1 MDTSKIFIWDKSW
14 KYLSTLLPNRQWI
27 VATLDTQYGSSQG
40 TATAFSLL
48 RLNLWNYPGWKILGL
63 KRSFLT
69 SCLKHKPKLLFLCQE
84 TLHIHCFLRRLWG
97 SERCSA
103 DCGCVFRSLPT
114 SSTAT
119 WKRQGQILRLPCEWI
134 ICFSPLM
141 PTKA

>member
-1 MDTSKIFIWDKSW
+1 MNISKIFIWGKSW

-48 RLNLWNYPGWKILGL
+48 RLNLLNDPGRKILGP

-69 SCLKHKPKLLFLCQE
+69 SRLKQKPKPLFLSQE

-97 SERCSA
+97 SERFSA
-103 DCGCVFRSLPT
+103 DYGCIFRSLLT
-114 SSTAT
+114 SSTAI
-119 WKRQGQILRLPCEWI
+119 WKRQGQILRLPCEWT

-141 PTKA
+141 HSKA